1 MHYSKTLSLLAVYSV
16 FTSVVAAGLGRSRSQ
31 FKTFF
36 PTVEQYAKSR
46 FHANCSDQ
54 FTDYWNE
61 SKPDPGRGHKYSND
75 LLDCILEE
83 YGEVN
88 KANMAVTGILLA
100 LLPAGLVQFGPGLA
114 EISLLSTRRPILA
127 TLLGFG
133 LLSPSPTEF
142 DFENILNKA
151 GNGGE
156 PLLPMTTLNG
166 NKTHFLAKLLVS
178 SFEYGI
184 AMAAVANYFYHLFRF
199 TYHAIPL
206 APLVVYIPGIPET
219 ATLFGWGFLNLPI
232 FLLAF
237 VVSAKTVG
245 PVISR
250 SENDNKRNPLA
261 KFIIAELTPC
271 GQGPKLKEIRTSD
284 RPRTLP
290 RLLGPAVRL
299 VAGLHIITDT
309 VLIGSIVLIPLGNSL
324 PVIYAFIF
332 AAICTR
338 AILSYE
344 LNGLALRA
352 KREAAKENK
361 KQTDSPGR
369 DNTRCEAGGLKSQ
382 EYTSL
387 SQVDSSVKLTSD
399 RLG

>member
-1 MHYSKTLSLLAVYSV
+1 MHCSKTLYLLAACYLYISI
-16 FTSVVAAGLGRSRSQ
+16 AAGLSRSRSQ

-36 PTVEQYAKSR
+36 PTVEQYSSPL

-54 FTDYWNE
+54 FKDYWNE
-61 SKPDPGRGHKYSND
+61 SKEDPGRGHEYSKN

-100 LLPAGLVQFGPGLA
+100 LLPAGLVQLGPGLA

-142 DFENILNKA
+142 DFENIVNRAFNA
-151 GNGGE
+151 GE
-156 PLLPMTTLNG
+156 ALIPTTALNG
-166 NKTHFLAKLLVS
+166 DGTPFLAKLLVS
-178 SFEYGI
+178 FVEYGI
-184 AMAAVANYFYHLFRF
+184 AMAAAANYFYHLYRF

-206 APLVVYIPGIPET
+206 APLVVYIPGVPET
-219 ATLFGWGFLNLPI
+219 ATLFGWGLLNLPI

-237 VVSAKTVG
+237 VVSAKTMG
-245 PVISR
+245 RATSR
-250 SENDNKRNPLA
+250 SEQDNKRNPLA
-261 KFIIAELTPC
+261 RFIIAELTPC
-271 GQGPKLKEIRTSD
+271 GQCPKLKHSRTPGHS
-284 RPRTLP
+284 RTRP

-299 VAGLHIITDT
+299 VSGLHIITGT
-309 VLIGSIVLIPLGNSL
+309 VLIGSIVLIPLGDSL

-352 KREAAKENK
+352 NPESE
-361 KQTDSPGR
+361 KQTQSTDR
-369 DNTRCEAGGLKSQ
+369 NDTRCETGGHKSQ
-382 EYTSL
+382 EYTRI
-387 SQVDSSVKLTSD
+387 SQVDPSVKTASG

>member
-1 MHYSKTLSLLAVYSV
+1 MHYSKVLSLLAAYSLYI
-16 FTSVVAAGLGRSRSQ
+16 SIAAAGLSRSRSQ

-36 PTVEQYAKSR
+36 PTVEEHDKWK
-46 FHANCSDQ
+46 FHENCSDQ

-61 SKPDPGRGHKYSND
+61 SKEDPGRGHEWSRN
-75 LLDCILEE
+75 LLECILEE
-83 YGEVN
+83 YGEAN

-142 DFENILNKA
+142 KFEDILEKA
-151 GNGGE
+151 LNGGQALI
-156 PLLPMTTLNG
+156 PINALNG
-166 NKTHFLAKLLVS
+166 DGTPFLSKLLVS
-178 SFEYGI
+178 LIEYGI
-184 AMAAVANYFYHLFRF
+184 AMAATANYFYHLFRF
-199 TYHAIPL
+199 TYHAVPL

-237 VVSAKTVG
+237 VVSAKTVR
-245 PVISR
+245 PITSR
-250 SENDNKRNPLA
+250 SEDDRKRDCIA

-271 GQGPKLKEIRTSD
+271 GQGSKLKGIQTPEC
-284 RPRTLP
+284 PRTLP

-299 VAGLHIITDT
+299 VAGLHIITGT
-309 VLIGSIVLIPLGNSL
+309 VLIGSIVLIPLGDSL

-352 KREAAKENK
+352 ERKEGRESN
-361 KQTDSPGR
+361 D
-369 DNTRCEAGGLKSQ
+369 TRGPESQ
-382 EYTSL
+382 DYTSV
-387 SQVDSSVKLTSD
+387 SQVDSSVKVA
-399 RLG
+399 

>member
-1 MHYSKTLSLLAVYSV
+1 MHYSKTLNLLAVYSI

-36 PTVEQYAKSR
+36 PTVEQYAKVR

-142 DFENILNKA
+142 DFENILNRA
-151 GNGGE
+151 FNGGE
-156 PLLPMTTLNG
+156 ALIPIRALKGDRIPV
-166 NKTHFLAKLLVS
+166 FVKLLVS
-178 SFEYGI
+178 SFKYGI
-184 AMAAVANYFYHLFRF
+184 AIAAVADYFYHLFQF

-206 APLVVYIPGIPET
+206 ALLVIYILGILET
-219 ATLFGWGFLNLPI
+219 ATLF
-232 FLLAF
+232 
-237 VVSAKTVG
+237 
-245 PVISR
+245 R
-250 SENDNKRNPLA
+250 
-261 KFIIAELTPC
+261 
-271 GQGPKLKEIRTSD
+271 
-284 RPRTLP
+284 
-290 RLLGPAVRL
+290 
-299 VAGLHIITDT
+299 
-309 VLIGSIVLIPLGNSL
+309 
-324 PVIYAFIF
+324 
-332 AAICTR
+332 
-338 AILSYE
+338 
-344 LNGLALRA
+344 
-352 KREAAKENK
+352 
-361 KQTDSPGR
+361 
-369 DNTRCEAGGLKSQ
+369 
-382 EYTSL
+382 
-387 SQVDSSVKLTSD
+387 
-399 RLG
+399 

>member
-1 MHYSKTLSLLAVYSV
+1 MHYSKVLSLLAAYSLY
-16 FTSVVAAGLGRSRSQ
+16 FSIAAAGLSRSRSQ

-36 PTVEQYAKSR
+36 PTIEEHDKLR
-46 FHANCSDQ
+46 FQENCSDQ

-61 SKPDPGRGHKYSND
+61 SKEDPGRGHEWSKN
-75 LLDCILEE
+75 LLDCILDE

-142 DFENILNKA
+142 GFKDILEKA
-151 GNGGE
+151 LNGGQALI
-156 PLLPMTTLNG
+156 PIKALNG
-166 NKTHFLAKLLVS
+166 DGIPLLAKLLVS
-178 SFEYGI
+178 LVEYSI
-184 AMAAVANYFYHLFRF
+184 AMAAAANYFYHLFRF
-199 TYHAIPL
+199 TYHAVPL
-206 APLVVYIPGIPET
+206 APLVVYIPGIPEA
-219 ATLFGWGFLNLPI
+219 ATLFGWGLLNLPI

-245 PVISR
+245 PIT
-250 SENDNKRNPLA
+250 SESDSKNYLA
-261 KFIIAELTPC
+261 KFITVELTPC
-271 GQGPKLKEIRTSD
+271 GQGPKLEKIQTPGC
-284 RPRTLP
+284 PRTLP

-299 VAGLHIITDT
+299 VAGLHIITGT
-309 VLIGSIVLIPLGNSL
+309 VLIGSIVLIPLGDSL

-344 LNGLALRA
+344 LNGMALRA
-352 KREAAKENK
+352 KTKA
-361 KQTDSPGR
+361 
-369 DNTRCEAGGLKSQ
+369 AGGN
-382 EYTSL
+382 
-387 SQVDSSVKLTSD
+387 
-399 RLG
+399 RHPWP